1 MQKTF
6 KTIVLAGLMALSFHT
21 LGHADALSSW
31 ALPEYT
37 KAASSGIITYNVVT
51 KNLKESITREEFCEL
66 SVALYEKFSGK
77 GKSAEFENPF
87 TDCSNPAVVSAF
99 HYGLVSGTSTTTF
112 EPSRFVTRQEMAK
125 ILENVL
131 KASDSKY
138 EVYNASSKLPLFNDS
153 DLISDWAVPS
163 ISMVSRYSIM
173 SGSDGNFNPQGKATR
188 EQAILSVYRAYNNFS
203 DGNQKNYTMK
213 CVSPAEGAVI
223 VGGEAKVNCSS
234 IGKAKNYFVII
245 KDANGNPVKNMTIA
259 MPSAFRINKATL
271 PYGENYSIIMGAVL
285 SDGSEIYS
293 PPVNFSFKEPPKKEA
308 DKVEAPAPT
317 PTPEEIKTTEKV
329 ETEKTEVTQTPA
341 PTTTPSTGAA
351 VQNNITSNATENAE
365 EDTEEDTKKETET
378 QKPDMTIGFEDEVMS
393 DKAKALIQEA
403 EKYIG
408 IPYVYGGTTPDGFDC
423 SGYVK
428 YVFEKF
434 GITLKRVSRD
444 QYAYCGTKVERKDL
458 QPGDLVFFGTGG
470 VVGHVGIY
478 TGNGQMIHSP
488 STGKSICYTSIES
501 NYYVSHYIGAK
512 RIF

>member
-1 MQKTF
+1 MRKSF
-6 KTIVLAGLMALSFHT
+6 KTILLSSLISLSFHT
-21 LGHADALSSW
+21 LGYAEALSNW

-66 SVALYEKFSGK
+66 SVSLYEKLSGTE
-77 GKSAEFENPF
+77 KSEDFVNPF
-87 TDCSNPAVVSAF
+87 SDCINPAVVSAY
-99 HYGLVSGTSTTTF
+99 HYGLVSGTSSTTF
-112 EPSRFVTRQEMAK
+112 EPARFVTRQEMAK

-131 KASDSKY
+131 KASNSEY
-138 EVYNASSKLPLFNDS
+138 EEYNASSKLPLFNDS
-153 DLISDWAVPS
+153 GLISDWAIPS
-163 ISMVSRYSIM
+163 ISMVTRYSIM
-173 SGSDGNFNPQGKATR
+173 SGSDGNFNPQGNATR
-188 EQAILSVYRAYNNFS
+188 EQAILSVYRAYSNFS
-203 DGNQKNYTMK
+203 DGTQKNYTMK
-213 CVSPAEGAVI
+213 CVSPSDGAVI
-223 VGGEAKVNCSS
+223 VGGEGRVNCSS

-245 KDANGNPVKNMTIA
+245 KDANGNPVKNITIA

-271 PYGENYSIIMGAVL
+271 PYGDNYSITMGAVL

-293 PPVNFSFKEPPKKEA
+293 APVNFSFKEPPVNETEKQET
-308 DKVEAPAPT
+308 PT
-317 PTPEEIKTTEKV
+317 PTPTQTPVETIAPEKI
-329 ETEKTEVTQTPA
+329 ETEKTEVKHTQTEP
-341 PTTTPSTGAA
+341 PTTESA
-351 VQNNITSNATENAE
+351 VQNNISNNATEENTAISDSK
-365 EDTEEDTKKETET
+365 EDTTT

-393 DKAKALIQEA
+393 DKAKALITEA

-444 QYAYCGTKVERKDL
+444 QYAYCGTSVERKDL

-501 NYYVSHYIGAK
+501 NYYISHYIGAK